1 MSSKQYAK
9 GYRLERAAQKELEGL
24 GWHVERRFMSKGGIG
39 EDLVAWVPGWEDGAI
54 MYVQCKADSRKKAG
68 KEPKQGMMHPSEWN
82 RFRNNVVD
90 GDYCILANGT
100 PAHIKWHEI
109 TGLRKEGL
117 VGRAAAKD
125 ISDNMRDFEPMDV
138 HQWWDE
144 IAEEMEVD
152 E

>member
-9 GYRLERAAQKELEGL
+9 GYRLERAVVKELERL
-24 GWHVERRFMSKGGIG
+24 GWHAERRFMSKGGIG
-39 EDLVAWVPGWEDGAI
+39 EDVIAWVPGWEDGAI
-54 MYVQCKADSRKKAG
+54 MYVQCKADGKKH
-68 KEPKQGMMHPSEWN
+68 EGMMRPSEWN

-117 VGRAAAKD
+117 VGRAAAND
-125 ISDNMRDFEPMDV
+125 ISEHMRDFTPMDV

-144 IAEEMEVD
+144 IAEEMEGS
-152 E
+152 EL

>member
-9 GYRLERAAQKELEGL
+9 GYRLERAAQKELESL

-39 EDLVAWVPGWEDGAI
+39 EDLIAWVPGWEDGAI

-68 KEPKQGMMHPSEWN
+68 KEPKQGMMRPSEWN
-82 RFRNNVVD
+82 RFRSNVVD

-100 PAHIKWHEI
+100 PTHIKWHEI

-117 VGRAAAKD
+117 VGKAAAKD
-125 ISDNMRDFEPMDV
+125 IEENMRDFTPMDV

-144 IAEEMEVD
+144 IAQERGE
-152 E
+152 

>member
-68 KEPKQGMMHPSEWN
+68 KEPKQGMMCPKEWN

-117 VGRAAAKD
+117 VGRAAAND
-125 ISDNMRDFEPMDV
+125 ISEHMRDFTPIDV

-144 IAEEMEVD
+144 IAEEMERG